1 VEEQQ
6 RAYYAVIP
14 ATVRYDKALPA
25 NAKLLYGEIT
35 ALCNESGACWASNQY
50 FAELYGTTT
59 RNIARWVSAL
69 CEQGHISSEIR
80 YKEESKEVEK
90 RILRLLAPHDKNVMT
105 PMTEMSPP
113 HDKNVMENNKYINNY
128 INNNSLNNSSISPIE
143 EKKKETKKKEKNR
156 CTIPPSLEEV
166 SAYCTERNNGI
177 SPQAFIDFYAARDWR
192 VGKVKMVD
200 WKAAVRTWE
209 HRRKE
214 TESANVRRDSKPST
228 GKYSGLEVVEL

>member
-1 VEEQQ
+1 MEEQQ

-14 ATVRYDKALPA
+14 ATVRYDKTLPA

-35 ALCNESGACWASNQY
+35 ALCNERGYCFASNQY
-50 FAELYGTTT
+50 FAELYGVSKRSVSEWINALVDRGCIQSMVKYKDGTKEIQERRLSLPMEENFYTYG
-59 RNIARWVSAL
+59 RNL
-69 CEQGHISSEIR
+69 P
-80 YKEESKEVEK
+80 YPMEENF
-90 RILRLLAPHDKNVMT
+90 A
-105 PMTEMSPP
+105 
-113 HDKNVMENNKYINNY
+113 ENNKYINNY
-128 INNNSLNNSSISPIE
+128 INNNSINNSSISPIE

-156 CTIPPSLEEV
+156 SAVPPSLEEV
-166 SAYCTERNNGI
+166 SAYCAERNNGI

-214 TESANVRRDSKPST
+214 TESANVRRDPKPST

>member
-14 ATVRYDKALPA
+14 ATVRYDKTLPA

-35 ALCNESGACWASNQY
+35 ALCNEHGVCMASNQY
-50 FAELYGTTT
+50 FAKLYGVSV
-59 RNIARWVSAL
+59 RSVRMWVSQLA
-69 CEQGHISSEIR
+69 ENGHISVEI
-80 YKEESKEVEK
+80 KFAEDSKEVEFR
-90 RILRLLAPHDKNVMT
+90 RISLHGIGEEKNFPT
-105 PMTEMSPP
+105 PG
-113 HDKNVMENNKYINNY
+113 KNLPQGEEKIFQDININNINKYI
-128 INNNSLNNSSISPIE
+128 NNSSISPIE

-156 CTIPPSLEEV
+156 SAVPPSLAEV

-214 TESANVRRDSKPST
+214 TEGANVRRDPKPST

>member
-1 VEEQQ
+1 MEEQQ

-14 ATVRYDKALPA
+14 ATVRYDKTLPA

-35 ALCNESGACWASNQY
+35 ALCNESGYCFASNQY
-50 FAELYGTTT
+50 FADLYGVSKQSVSSWISTL
-59 RNIARWVSAL
+59 IAKGYL
-69 CEQGHISSEIR
+69 TSEIQ
-80 YKEESKEVEK
+80 YKEGSKEILN
-90 RILRLLAPHDKNVMT
+90 RYLRLFEYPIQENLNTPIQKN
-105 PMTEMSPP
+105 PK
-113 HDKNVMENNKYINNY
+113 DNNKNNINNY
-128 INNNSLNNSSISPIE
+128 INNSLNNPLE

-156 CTIPPSLEEV
+156 SAVPPSLEEV

-214 TESANVRRDSKPST
+214 TEGANVRRDSKPST